1 MTVARPP
8 APPAGPTPGRGRRRL
23 AAVAYAGPAC
33 LVAVGYIDPGNWG
46 TDIAAGA
53 SFGYRLL
60 WVLVLANCIA
70 LFLQYLAAKLGL
82 ATGAD
87 LAALLGSRLSG
98 VPRAL
103 VVAVVAAILLAT
115 EVAEFLGVVLALRL
129 LLGVP
134 MVWAVVLGAAL
145 VVGIL
150 TVAAG
155 NRAVERCIMLLLA
168 VVAGVYVYELWLS
181 RPGGEVAAGL
191 APTLPPDSAPVAIA
205 MLGATV
211 MPHNLFLHSRV
222 VRWPLESQTKR
233 NPSSGDSDAA
243 DAPRRS
249 VLRRTT
255 LASALALNVALLINA
270 AILVVAADTLGGG
283 DVPETL
289 AEAARS
295 LSPVLGPL
303 ATGAFSLALL
313 AAGLA
318 STTTSGVTGQFVIEG
333 LTGLRPPLLARRA
346 VALVP
351 AVLVLLLGVG
361 EVRALMLSQLV
372 LSLAL
377 PIVIFVLIRL
387 TADRTL
393 MGPLA
398 DRPTT
403 RYAAYAVLALVVVAD
418 LVALT
423 DMITATFAHG

>member
-1 MTVARPP
+1 MTVVHPP
-8 APPAGPTPGRGRRRL
+8 AAAGPTPGRGRRRL
-23 AAVAYAGPAC
+23 VPVAYAGPAC
-33 LVAVGYIDPGNWG
+33 LVAVGYVDPGNWG
-46 TDIAAGA
+46 TDITAGA

-60 WVLVLANCIA
+60 WVLVLANFIA

-87 LAALLGSRLSG
+87 LAALLGTRLSG

-103 VVAVVAAILLAT
+103 VVAVVAAIMLAT

-129 LLGVP
+129 LLGIP
-134 MVWAVVLGAAL
+134 MAWAIVLGAAL

-168 VVAGVYVYELWLS
+168 VVAGVYVYEVWLS
-181 RPGGEVAAGL
+181 RPGGEIAAGL
-191 APTLPPDSAPVAIA
+191 APTLPPESAPVAIA

-211 MPHNLFLHSRV
+211 MPHNLFLHSRIA
-222 VRWPLESQTKR
+222 RWPLEDTHG
-233 NPSSGDSDAA
+233 PAPA

-255 LASALALNVALLINA
+255 VASALALNVALLINA
-270 AILVVAADTLGGG
+270 AILIVAADTLGGG
-283 DVPETL
+283 HVPETL

-295 LSPVLGPL
+295 LSPALGPL
-303 ATGAFSLALL
+303 ATGAFSMALL

-351 AVLVLLLGVG
+351 AALLLLLGVG

-377 PIVIFVLIRL
+377 PVVIFVLIRL

-393 MGPLA
+393 MGPLT
-398 DRPTT
+398 DRPPT
-403 RYAAYAVLALVVVAD
+403 RYAAYAVLTLVVVAD

-423 DMITATFAHG
+423 DMITAAFVHG